1 MTDMT
6 DRQRFIA
13 DVVDHWLYA
22 GRDLAEVDRLFRTH
36 PVTDLAALAAQCAGD
51 WEDDNDPRPTVEE
64 LTEEL
69 DRHARVF
76 LDRRY
81 HVEELSDL
89 VSRDPGLAE
98 LSPDDAA
105 LLRRWCRTDGR
116 TPGRLAAVIMAAVHR
131 ARVVGALDD
140 DIDDDFTAG
149 ADCRLCGGM
158 RNPDRI
164 DHAADCPERQA

>member
-22 GRDLAEVDRLFRTH
+22 GADLAEVDRLFRTH
-36 PVTDLAALAAQCAGD
+36 PVADLAAQICAE
-51 WEDDNDPRPTVEE
+51 WTDDEEPRPTVEE

-81 HVEELSDL
+81 HVKDLADL
-89 VSRDPGLAE
+89 VSHDPGLAE
-98 LSPDDAA
+98 LPPDDAA
-105 LLRRWCRTDGR
+105 LLRRWCKTDGR

-140 DIDDDFTAG
+140 IDDFTAG
-149 ADCRLCGGM
+149 ADC
-158 RNPDRI
+158 
-164 DHAADCPERQA
+164 PERQA